1 MSQSVLRKPNTAGTI
16 KIGEKEITVFLREVT
31 DEGAHLRLFGTADGA
46 ERFRL
51 VSPMDKIDTD
61 CVVVWR
67 RGQDIGVKFEGVHP
81 QN

>member
-1 MSQSVLRKPNTAGTI
+1 MFQSALRKPNTAGTI
-16 KIGEKEITVFLREVT
+16 KFGEKEITVFLREIME
-31 DEGAHLRLFGTADGA
+31 DGAHLRLFGAADDV

-67 RGQDIGVKFEGVHP
+67 RGQDVGVKF
-81 QN
+81 Q